1 MAKGKTFRVGADIG
15 GTFTDIVLI
24 GDDGSIATKKV
35 LSTPADYGVAIAA
48 GLAKLLKE
56 TGVDPAAIEGV
67 VHGTTVVTNAIIE
80 QKGAKTALITTA
92 GFRDVLELRRVRIP
106 ELYNFLYDKIPPLV
120 RRQLRFEVDERMGPR
135 GDVKT
140 PLNVRSVEAVIEQI
154 RESDIQAVAICLL
167 HSYANPAHEKR
178 IDEIIRAA
186 LPSSVFVTCSAD
198 VLPEIRE
205 YERTSTTVINAY
217 VGPVVARYMSSLL
230 EKLNA
235 VGVGASLR
243 IMQSNGGVMG
253 TDAILKKPASI
264 VESGPA
270 AGVIGAATSAA
281 LGGYLNI
288 ITLDMGGTTAK
299 ASMVENGAVAKTAE
313 YEVGSGINLSS
324 QLTKGRGHALKLP
337 VIDVSEIGAGG
348 GSIIQVGRNGR
359 LQVGPQSAGAE
370 PGPACYDGGGE
381 EPTLTDALVLLG
393 YINPDYLVGGDMP
406 LKADKSRLAMQR
418 EVAEPLGKDLIE
430 VAHGAFV
437 VAGATMMRAV
447 KAVTTYRGRDPRDF
461 ALFAFGGNGPVV
473 AAEVADQL
481 QIKQVIV
488 PPNPGLFSAFGLLFS
503 KIEHEF
509 ARTLFRRTVEA
520 DRREI
525 RDVYGELEAQTLS
538 AMKADGY
545 QSREVTLV
553 RQADLRY
560 SGQAYELT
568 VPVDGGPLGKTIVED
583 IVEAFG
589 AEHQRTYG
597 HRAEDDPVD
606 LVNLRVVGWAP
617 PRGPQNISP
626 AAAIAGHGVALA
638 QGKPTRMAYFGAAH
652 GLLETSVISRKDL
665 LGRHQDGPLIIE
677 EYDATTVVPPG
688 WSSTLDE
695 LGNLLMKA
703 R

>member
-35 LSTPADYGVAIAA
+35 PSTPADYGVAIAA
-48 GLAKLLKE
+48 GLAELLKE
-56 TGVDPAAIEGV
+56 TDVDPAAIEGV

-140 PLNVRSVEAVIEQI
+140 PLDVKSVEAVIEQI

-167 HSYANPAHEKR
+167 HSYANPEHEKR
-178 IDEIIRAA
+178 IDEMVRAA

-217 VGPVVARYMSSLL
+217 VGPVVASYLSSLL
-230 EKLNA
+230 GKLNA

-281 LGGYLNI
+281 LGGYPNI

-348 GSIIQVGRNGR
+348 GSIIQVGRDGR

-393 YINPDYLVGGDMP
+393 YINPDYLVGGEMP
-406 LKADKSRLAMQR
+406 LNADKSRQAMQR
-418 EVAEPLGKDLIE
+418 EVAESLGKDLIE
-430 VAHGAFV
+430 VAHGCFV

-525 RDVYGELEAQTLS
+525 GDVYGELEVQTLS

-545 QSREVTLV
+545 QPWEVTLV

-597 HRAEDDPVD
+597 HRAEDDPVN
-606 LVNLRVVGWAP
+606 LVNLRVIGSAL
-617 PRGPQNISP
+617 PRGPKNTSP
-626 AAAIAGHGVALA
+626 AAAIASHGHALA
-638 QGKPTRMAYFGAAH
+638 KDKPTRMAYFGAAH
-652 GLLETSVISRKDL
+652 GQLETSVISRKGL
-665 LGRHQDGPLIIE
+665 LGRDRHGPLIIE

-695 LGNLLMKA
+695 LGNVHMKA

>member
-1 MAKGKTFRVGADIG
+1 MVKEKTYRVGADIG
-15 GTFTDIVLI
+15 GTFTDIVLM

-35 LSTPADYGVAIAA
+35 SSTPADYGVAIAT

-56 TGVDPAAIEGV
+56 TDVDTTAIEGI

-80 QKGAKTALITTA
+80 QKGANTALITTA

-106 ELYNFLYDKIPPLV
+106 ELYNFLYEKIPPLV
-120 RRQLRFEVDERMGPR
+120 RRQFRFEVNERMGPH
-135 GDVKT
+135 GEIKT
-140 PLNVRSVEAVIEQI
+140 PLDEKSVETVIQKIQEA
-154 RESDIQAVAICLL
+154 DIQAVAICLL
-167 HSYANPAHEKR
+167 HAYANPEHEQR
-178 IDEIIRAA
+178 IFEMVRAE
-186 LPSSVFVTCSAD
+186 LPSNVFVTCSAD

-217 VGPVVARYMSSLL
+217 VGPVVASYMSSLL
-230 EKLNA
+230 EKFDA
-235 VGVGASLR
+235 IGIDASLR
-243 IMQSNGGVMG
+243 IMQSNGGIVG

-270 AGVIGAATSAA
+270 AGVIGAASSAV
-281 LGGYLNI
+281 LGGYPNV

-299 ASMVENGAVAKTAE
+299 ASMVENGAVSKTAE

-348 GSIIQVGRNGR
+348 GSIIQAGRNGR

-370 PGPACYDGGGE
+370 PGPACYDGGGQ

-393 YINPDYLVGGDMP
+393 YINPDYLVGGEMP
-406 LKADKSRLAMQR
+406 LNADKSRLALQR
-418 EVAEPLGKDLIE
+418 RITETLNRNLIE
-430 VAHGAFV
+430 MAHGALV

-488 PPNPGLFSAFGLLFS
+488 PPNPGLFSAFGLLSS

-509 ARTLFRRTVEA
+509 ARTLFRRAT
-520 DRREI
+520 EI
-525 RDVYGELEAQTLS
+525 EQHEMGEVYNQLELQTLS

-545 QSREVTLV
+545 QPGEVNIV

-568 VPVDGGPLGKTIVED
+568 VPVDGGPIGTTIVED
-583 IVEAFG
+583 IIESFG
-589 AEHQRTYG
+589 AEHHRTYG

-606 LVNLRVVGWAP
+606 LVNLRVIGSAF
-617 PRGPQNISP
+617 PRGASAISP
-626 AAAIAGHGVALA
+626 CVEMTDQGNALTDD
-638 QGKPTRMAYFGAAH
+638 KPGRMVYFGAAH
-652 GLLETSVISRKDL
+652 GQLETSIINRKDL
-665 LGRHQDGPLIIE
+665 LGQHQDGPLIIE
-677 EYDATTVVPPG
+677 EYDATTVITPG
-688 WSSTLDE
+688 WTGTLDA
-695 LGNLLMKA
+695 LGNILMKTQ
-703 R
+703 

>member
-1 MAKGKTFRVGADIG
+1 
-15 GTFTDIVLI
+15 
-24 GDDGSIATKKV
+24 
-35 LSTPADYGVAIAA
+35 
-48 GLAKLLKE
+48 
-56 TGVDPAAIEGV
+56 
-67 VHGTTVVTNAIIE
+67 
-80 QKGAKTALITTA
+80 
-92 GFRDVLELRRVRIP
+92 
-106 ELYNFLYDKIPPLV
+106 
-120 RRQLRFEVDERMGPR
+120 
-135 GDVKT
+135 
-140 PLNVRSVEAVIEQI
+140 
-154 RESDIQAVAICLL
+154 
-167 HSYANPAHEKR
+167 
-178 IDEIIRAA
+178 
-186 LPSSVFVTCSAD
+186 
-198 VLPEIRE
+198 
-205 YERTSTTVINAY
+205 
-217 VGPVVARYMSSLL
+217 
-230 EKLNA
+230 
-235 VGVGASLR
+235 
-243 IMQSNGGVMG
+243 MQSNGGVMG

-281 LGGYLNI
+281 LGGYPNI

-337 VIDVSEIGAGG
+337 VVDVSEIGAGG

-381 EPTLTDALVLLG
+381 EPTLTDAFVLLG
-393 YINPDYLVGGDMP
+393 YINPDYLVGGEMP
-406 LKADKSRLAMQR
+406 LKADKSKLAMQQ

-525 RDVYGELEAQTLS
+525 GDVYGELEVQTLS

-545 QSREVTLV
+545 QPREVTLV

-597 HRAEDDPVD
+597 HRAKDDPVD

-617 PRGPQNISP
+617 PRGPQNTSP
-626 AAAIAGHGVALA
+626 AAAIASHGHALA
-638 QGKPTRMAYFGAAH
+638 QDKPTRMAYFGAAH
-652 GLLETSVISRKDL
+652 GQLETSVISRKDL
-665 LGRHQDGPLIIE
+665 LGRHQHGPLIIE
-677 EYDATTVVPPG
+677 EYDATIVVPPG

-695 LGNLLMKA
+695 LGNVLMKA